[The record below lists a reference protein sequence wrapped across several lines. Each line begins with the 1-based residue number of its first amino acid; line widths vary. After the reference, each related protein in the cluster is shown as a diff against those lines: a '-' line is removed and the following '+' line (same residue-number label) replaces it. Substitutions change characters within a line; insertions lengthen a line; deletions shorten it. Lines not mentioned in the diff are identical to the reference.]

1 MTGVFTVKVNE
12 LSINFLDIIKKM
24 FNPNEEIEISVRQK
38 SVTEKNGLDIAIEE
52 IENGE
57 VETFD
62 SFEAFKVAMS
72 WRTSLKLQ
80 KALSKIIEN

>member
-1 MTGVFTVKVNE
+1 
-12 LSINFLDIIKKM
+12 M

-72 WRTSLKLQ
+72 
-80 KALSKIIEN
+80 

>member
-72 WRTSLKLQ
+72 
-80 KALSKIIEN
+80 

>member
-1 MTGVFTVKVNE
+1 MTGVFTVKANE

-72 WRTSLKLQ
+72 
-80 KALSKIIEN
+80 